1 MESLFLLVL
10 SMLAIESA
18 DSIRLLYKHFLSR
31 VTEKSL
37 NAFYYA
43 CSYAKI
49 DCSKFM
55 NVTARL
61 AMQIIPESLQNE
73 PVFLCIDDTMIAK
86 FGKKFE
92 NVSKLFDHAAHN
104 GSNYL
109 NGHCFVSL
117 MLCVP
122 VWKRNKIV
130 YQSIPLGYRMWTKEV
145 SKLELAADMVR
156 TVMPELEQKNQVLL
170 LFDSWYA
177 KKALV
182 CLAGNTKI
190 WISSVMPDTI
200 LQFMISHRLRLE
212 KGEDLPSEENV
223 FLSRKIFLFQMKR
236 LEIIMWVSVE
246 YSQIYLGTN
255 VSTHM

>member
-1 MESLFLLVL
+1 
-10 SMLAIESA
+10 
-18 DSIRLLYKHFLSR
+18 
-31 VTEKSL
+31 
-37 NAFYYA
+37 
-43 CSYAKI
+43 
-49 DCSKFM
+49 
-55 NVTARL
+55 
-61 AMQIIPESLQNE
+61 
-73 PVFLCIDDTMIAK
+73 
-86 FGKKFE
+86 
-92 NVSKLFDHAAHN
+92 
-104 GSNYL
+104 
-109 NGHCFVSL
+109 

-212 KGEDLPSEENV
+212 KGEDLQSEENV

-236 LEIIMWVSVE
+236 SEIIMWVSVE